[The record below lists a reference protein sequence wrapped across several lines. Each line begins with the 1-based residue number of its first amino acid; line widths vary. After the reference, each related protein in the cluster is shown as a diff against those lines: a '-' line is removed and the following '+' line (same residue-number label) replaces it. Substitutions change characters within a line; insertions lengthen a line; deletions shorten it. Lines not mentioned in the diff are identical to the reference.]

1 MNSLSETQLVV
12 GQQHDFQLQI
22 AQKIL
27 KSKLVHP
34 MLVSRLLL
42 NIALPFWLQLWLQ
55 TIQSHVSH
63 CQSLFPSFCFQPS
76 KVAVLF
82 Y

>member
-27 KSKLVHP
+27 KLK
-34 MLVSRLLL
+34 
-42 NIALPFWLQLWLQ
+42 IKA
-55 TIQSHVSH
+55 
-63 CQSLFPSFCFQPS
+63 CPSN
-76 KVAVLF
+76 AGL
-82 Y
+82 